1 MTKEISTRSTKQ
13 EILEAYQAALDKL
26 KQQKVVEPKQE
37 KKKADEEKVLERV
50 GTATVDGILQNIG
63 ALRLDL
69 VKVFDNLGEQLTS
82 EHRKLSDA
90 REAITIEKRSLQEL
104 YDIKTEADSL
114 AALMSTQKERQAAF
128 EVEMTQRRLQW
139 KQEQEQHE
147 LAHKEH
153 TTQLKKEHDR
163 EREEYQYALKIARQR
178 DEDAYNTKKAAL
190 EKELADQRIKAMTEI
205 EARESALAAQ
215 GREFAE
221 LKTKV
226 EAFPVE
232 LEKAVKEAEER
243 TREHVEARFN
253 HQMEIREK
261 DIQGERKLMQQTIT
275 SLQEKIKEMEQQ
287 MKTLAQR
294 ANEAQLQVNTI
305 ALKALESTAAVRVV
319 TSGVEK
325 SGDTGRGQ

>member
-190 EKELADQRIKAMTEI
+190 EKELAERRAKALTEI
-205 EARESALAAQ
+205 EARESALAA
-215 GREFAE
+215 REKEYAE
-221 LKTKV
+221 LTAKV
-226 EAFPVE
+226 GAFPAE